1 MKKLSNFERKHL
13 LLGLLLMCGSIIF
26 YVICTKDV
34 ESTNVFRVFFP
45 VFWGLY
51 TVVSIVYVIL
61 TGWLKTKV
69 SGEDEEDSKEDI
81 EKEISERRF
90 LLVTNILTAVTLVVG
105 YLSSTFK
112 NISTQYSTYQ
122 PLGWTLAICV
132 EIAMYVIYLFKE
144 DKPEPIK
151 EEKPKAEGVQLV
163 SYEEAMRILE
173 ENGYEIE
180 EEATEEKEGD
190 DVVEGD
196 IVKEE
201 PHEEPEENAEEN
213 AEESKSEENS
223 NPEPKKELK
232 ESSSDKPKIE
242 AKETLPVVRDT
253 KPVSRARTT
262 HRRYRSKKK
271 QERR

>member
-34 ESTNVFRVFFP
+34 ESTNVFRIFFP

-81 EKEISERRF
+81 EKEISKRRF
-90 LLVTNILTAVTLVVG
+90 LLITNILTAVTLVVG
-105 YLSSTFK
+105 YLSSTFR
-112 NISTQYSTYQ
+112 NISIQYSTYQ

-132 EIAMYVIYLFKE
+132 EITMYVIYLFKE
-144 DKPEPIK
+144 DKPEPVK

-163 SYEEAMRILE
+163 SHEEAMRILE
-173 ENGYEIE
+173 EYGYEIE
-180 EEATEEKEGD
+180 EEATEEKEKEDD

-201 PHEEPEENAEEN
+201 LHEEPEEN

-223 NPEPKKELK
+223 NPEPKKEELK

-242 AKETLPVVRDT
+242 AKETLPVVM
-253 KPVSRARTT
+253 VSRARTN
-262 HRRYRSKKK
+262 HRRYKSRKK
-271 QERR
+271 

>member
-34 ESTNVFRVFFP
+34 ESTNVFRIFFP

-69 SGEDEEDSKEDI
+69 SGEDEEDSKEEI
-81 EKEISERRF
+81 EKEISKRRF
-90 LLVTNILTAVTLVVG
+90 LLVTNILTAVTLVIG
-105 YLSSTFK
+105 YLSSTFR
-112 NISTQYSTYQ
+112 NISIQYSTYQ

-144 DKPEPIK
+144 DKSEPIK

-180 EEATEEKEGD
+180 EESTEEKEKEDD

-201 PHEEPEENAEEN
+201 PHEEPEENAEE
-213 AEESKSEENS
+213 SKSEENS
-223 NPEPKKELK
+223 NPEPKKEELK

-242 AKETLPVVRDT
+242 AKETLPVVRDS
-253 KPVSRARTT
+253 KPVSRARTN
-262 HRRYRSKKK
+262 HRRYKSRKK
-271 QERR
+271 